1 MIWLLAHLLR
11 RPAPH
16 IDGLAIQRAEHE
28 RAKARIL
35 DLARQRR
42 AAHLYDGPT
51 R

>member
-1 MIWLLAHLLR
+1 MSWLLNRLRR
-11 RPAPH
+11 RPAPTA
-16 IDGLAIQRAEHE
+16 DGLAIQRAEHD
-28 RAKARIL
+28 RAKARLL